1 MIDVGQIKN
10 LPKLVAGRN
19 VKFTNTDLPDG
30 YEELEYLANG
40 SSTRINTG
48 VKYNVDDIVM
58 EVLVKPTSGSNW
70 RFWHIFTSNSPSD
83 NTGIYGYSSDIS
95 WRYNGSNIVTSE
107 ITRQSSHL
115 YLIRVIALS
124 GQVTLYVKDMT
135 TGAED
140 TQTGSY
146 TFSTT
151 NKNFY
156 LFGNSYGTYASSGQK
171 VVYAKMWKT
180 NELVLYYTSSKRV
193 SDNTF
198 GFYDRATSRFITQ
211 GNGSLTG
218 GEPVNQKAIH
228 VIGLP
233 TRLSDLT
240 DDLGDSPT
248 HTHSQYLTEHQTI
261 PQEVVVCTLTQ
272 SLVQGVTAYSCDKT
286 PADILT
292 AHEGGAVVLMNYN
305 FGDMTIQLRLSGTYH
320 DVNKGYN
327 LVFSCTVY
335 DYVVQAICVTENGNN
350 VWGLKRYNIV
360 PEATHLDAGKLLSV
374 GEYGEYELIAIVNS
388 ENVAY

>member
-10 LPKLVAGRN
+10 LPKIVEGRN
-19 VKFTNTDLPDG
+19 IKFTNTDLPDG
-30 YEELEYLANG
+30 YEELECIENG

-83 NTGIYGYSSDIS
+83 NTGIYGYSSNIS
-95 WRYNGSNIVTSE
+95 WCYNGSNIVTSE
-107 ITRQSSHL
+107 IIRQSSHL
-115 YLIRVIALS
+115 YLIRVTALS

-151 NKNFY
+151 NKYFY

-233 TRLSDLT
+233 K
-240 DDLGDSPT
+240 
-248 HTHSQYLTEHQTI
+248 TI
-261 PQEVVVCTLTQ
+261 PQEVVVC
-272 SLVQGVTAYSCDKT
+272 SLSFSSNHGYAFDKT
-286 PADILT
+286 PSEIYEAYDNGI
-292 AHEGGAVVLMNYN
+292 AVLMNYTN
-305 FGDMTIQLRLSGTYH
+305 DGNPLQLRLTEAYYNSENQYYKLSFCCTKDGVVIQATYSTVNTGNGWNLRTYRLLPYSTSS
-320 DVNKGYN
+320 DV
-327 LVFSCTVY
+327 
-335 DYVVQAICVTENGNN
+335 
-350 VWGLKRYNIV
+350 
-360 PEATHLDAGKLLSV
+360 GKLVSV
-374 GEYGEYELIAIVNS
+374 APNGDYELITIVNS